1 MDDHHFGYITKLTKQ
16 NIERERE
23 RERESVCVC
32 VCECVLWRGRVGDI
46 GALCE
51 EAPTRRREGG
61 VKEERRERRGEGGKE
76 RGK

>member
-1 MDDHHFGYITKLTKQ
+1 MDDHQFGYITKLTKQ

-23 RERESVCVC
+23 RERECVC

-46 GALCE
+46 GALSE

-61 VKEERRERRGEGGKE
+61 VKEERRESRGEGGKE

>member
-1 MDDHHFGYITKLTKQ
+1 M
-16 NIERERE
+16 
-23 RERESVCVC
+23 C

-46 GALCE
+46 GALSE

-61 VKEERRERRGEGGKE
+61 VKEERRESRGEGGKE

>member
-1 MDDHHFGYITKLTKQ
+1 M
-16 NIERERE
+16 
-23 RERESVCVC
+23 CVC